1 MITKILTLLKSN
13 CYQEDSGN
21 RNRIAQM
28 LNSLLNMFVAI
39 ILFLVALIAL
49 AFAMTPLQYLVPL
62 GCSIVF
68 LVLYLLGKK
77 LPLKT
82 LSVMGLIAAISAS
95 LGLQYVFPTLAVFSV
110 LALVVPIYAVCA
122 VERNMALII
131 TIVFLALHGVVLALL
146 GPTDPIS
153 MIVFAG
159 ASVFACFMVAIC
171 IEFCNMILHQ
181 NDESIA
187 ALDNNVKKKQEFISK
202 LSHRIRTPLS
212 NILGIAN
219 IISENNEP
227 AKKQQLI
234 DSLIASVKTIT
245 DIVEIIDE
253 ESAGASG
260 GSHESD
266 NEIEEISTFDLQQLI
281 TQTGEFTQ
289 NLEVKLEVHGQLPKL
304 KGNAVKIRRIFLNV
318 FDFFLQH
325 TPKDKLPA
333 NVTIAVNRVRI
344 PINPVKY
351 RFDIKSDIVMD
362 DFSEADVSELVIAK
376 RLIENLHGSIKRRI
390 DDDMTCIYFN
400 ICFEGEEE
408 LPAANAAVSGKV
420 VTNETTG
427 YTSTVKQKDLS
438 EVNVMVC
445 DDNPI
450 NQKVMSL
457 SLEKHVKS
465 ISLAANGQECVDMLA
480 RNNYDV
486 VLMDIQMPVLDGYAA
501 TQKIRNGEISSGK
514 HVPIIAVTANT
525 LAGDKQHCLSVGMDD
540 YVSKP
545 FQLEDVL
552 NKMREL
558 IAKYP
563 QA

>member
-1 MITKILTLLKSN
+1 MITKILTLLISN
-13 CYQEDSGN
+13 CSTEDAGA
-21 RNRIAQM
+21 RNKVPQV
-28 LNSLLNMFVAI
+28 LNGLLNMFLSAI
-39 ILFLVALIAL
+39 LLLVFLIAL
-49 AFAMTPLQYLVPL
+49 AFAMEPMQYLVAL
-62 GCSIVF
+62 GGLIVF
-68 LVLYLLGKK
+68 AVLYFMGRK
-77 LPLKT
+77 LSFKVWSRT
-82 LSVMGLIAAISAS
+82 GLVSAILFS
-95 LGLQYVFPTLAVFSV
+95 LGLHWVFPDHSVFSV
-110 LALVVPIYAVCA
+110 LALVVPIYAACA
-122 VERNMALII
+122 MERNMALIV
-131 TIVFLALHGVVLALL
+131 TIVYLALHGCELALL

-153 MIVFAG
+153 MVVFAG
-159 ASVFACFMVAIC
+159 ASIFACCLVIIC
-171 IEFCNMILHQ
+171 NQLCDSLIAS

-187 ALDNNVKKKQEFISK
+187 TLENSVKKKQEFISK

-219 IISENNEP
+219 IIADNSEP

-253 ESAGASG
+253 ESDGDGNATREA
-260 GSHESD
+260 E
-266 NEIEEISTFDLQQLI
+266 NEMEEITTFDLQQLI

-289 NLEVKLEVHGQLPKL
+289 NFEVKLEVHGQLPLL

-325 TPKDKLPA
+325 TPKDQLPA

-362 DFSEADVSELVIAK
+362 DFSEADVPELVIAK
-376 RLIENLHGSIKRRI
+376 RLVENLNGSIKRRI

-400 ICFEGEEE
+400 ICFDGEEE
-408 LPAANAAVSGKV
+408 VVANSPVTSTNV
-420 VTNETTG
+420 ITNETTG
-427 YTSTVKQKDLS
+427 YTGGVKQKTLADA
-438 EVNVMVC
+438 NVMVC

-457 SLEKHVKS
+457 SLEKHVKT
-465 ISLAANGQECVDMLA
+465 ITLASNGQECVDMLA
-480 RNNYDV
+480 RNKYDV

-501 TQKIRNGEISSGK
+501 TQKIRGGEVSSGR
-514 HVPIIAVTANT
+514 HIPIIAVTANT

-552 NKMREL
+552 NKMRDL
-558 IAKYP
+558 INKYP
-563 QA
+563 QG